1 MSFVRLLLLT
11 LGVVISK
18 GGGGSGGGGG
28 VMASQSITF
37 NLTGLVAYW
46 SFNGNV
52 KNAVTGISLFNQQK
66 ATRFVSNRL
75 GRANSSLYFE
85 SAGSAQIPQGV
96 YFSKGAFVQ
105 FRQND
110 TNE

>member
-75 GRANSSLYFE
+75 GRANSSLYF
-85 SAGSAQIPQGV
+85 
-96 YFSKGAFVQ
+96 
-105 FRQND
+105 
-110 TNE
+110 